1 MMVVILMLV
10 MTVMVHG
17 NDGDNSCNREMK
29 VLCRFAYRLYILIHS
44 YATKSNIV
52 WYFT

>member
-1 MMVVILMLV
+1 MVMVMIMIVMVMMVIVVTKI
-10 MTVMVHG
+10 
-17 NDGDNSCNREMK
+17 K

>member
-1 MMVVILMLV
+1 MVVIMLV
-10 MTVMVHG
+10 MVMVV
-17 NDGDNSCNREMK
+17 MMVIIVVTKIK

-44 YATKSNIV
+44 YATKSNVV

>member
-1 MMVVILMLV
+1 MVMVVIMLV
-10 MTVMVHG
+10 MVMVV
-17 NDGDNSCNREMK
+17 MVITAVTKIK